1 MWKLVIADDEPRIR
15 RGLMQVLPWEE
26 LGIEVVGEAEDG
38 IEALEVA
45 RSTKPDLIFVDINMP
60 FLDGLA
66 FVEQLQL
73 EYKCLVVVIT
83 GYDEFTYAQKAVKLS
98 VFDYI
103 LKPVVKSQLKELI
116 DRAVIELEKN
126 KIKEEFQAFTSKQLH
141 NNSLLIRDNFL
152 RRWISGL
159 WEPDEVVENIEYLKL
174 PISASTRLAVFKVV
188 QSTNVGTVK
197 KEWGKDLLEFASR
210 NIIEDILAASGQHV
224 VLEDERGYIVIFSP
238 IPDES
243 EWITQCM
250 AIQTKFEEILARMVI
265 YSDKVLSDGFLHA
278 DRVYNELV
286 KDINAKGS
294 LSPVVLL
301 AKKFVEQAYAM
312 PNLSLQ
318 EVADQV
324 RVSPTYLSKLLKK
337 EIGASFIDYLTD
349 VRIKHAVL
357 LMNDTSYKVY
367 EIAEKVGYNS
377 QHYFSN
383 AFKKKTG
390 VSPNSYRKGSWT

>member
-45 RSTKPDLIFVDINMP
+45 RSTKPDLLFVDINMP

-73 EYKCLVVVIT
+73 EHKCLVVVIT

-126 KIKEEFQAFTSKQLH
+126 KIKEEFQAFTSKQLQ

-152 RRWISGL
+152 RRWMSGL
-159 WEPDEVVENIEYLKL
+159 WEPGEVEENIEYLKL
-174 PISASTRLAVFKVV
+174 PINASTRLAVFKVV

-210 NIIEDILAASGQHV
+210 NIIEDILSDSGEHV
-224 VLEDERGYIVIFSP
+224 VMEDERGYIVIFSP
-238 IPDES
+238 IADES
-243 EWITQCM
+243 EWIEQCM

-286 KDINAKGS
+286 KGINAKGS

-312 PNLSLQ
+312 PSLSLQ

>member
-15 RGLMQVLPWEE
+15 RGLLQVLPWEE

-45 RSTKPDLIFVDINMP
+45 KATKPDLIFVDINMP

-73 EYKCLVVVIT
+73 EHKCLVVVIT
-83 GYDEFTYAQKAVKLS
+83 GYDEFTYAQKAVKLN
-98 VFDYI
+98 VFDYV

-116 DRAVIELEKN
+116 ERAVIELEKN
-126 KIKEEFQAFTSKQLH
+126 KIKEEFHAFTSKQLQS
-141 NNSLLIRDNFL
+141 NSLLIRDHFL
-152 RRWISGL
+152 RRWMNGL
-159 WEPDEVVENIEYLKL
+159 LESEEVVKNIEYLQL
-174 PISASTRLAVFKVV
+174 PIHASTRMAVFKVV
-188 QSTNVGTVK
+188 QGTNVGTVK
-197 KEWGKDLLEFASR
+197 KEWGKELLEFASR
-210 NIIEDILAASGQHV
+210 NIIEDLLADSGTHIV
-224 VLEDERGYIVIFSP
+224 FEDEKGYIVIFSP
-238 IPDES
+238 IADES
-243 EWITQCM
+243 EWMKQCM

-265 YSDKVLSDGFLHA
+265 HMDRVMQDGFLHA
-278 DRVYNELV
+278 DRIYNELV
-286 KDINAKGS
+286 KGINAKGS

>member
-15 RGLMQVLPWEE
+15 RGLLQVLPWEE

-45 RSTKPDLIFVDINMP
+45 KATKPDLIFVDINMP

-73 EYKCLVVVIT
+73 EHKCLVVVIT
-83 GYDEFTYAQKAVKLS
+83 GYDEFTYAQKAVKLN
-98 VFDYI
+98 VFDYV

-116 DRAVIELEKN
+116 ERAVIELEKN
-126 KIKEEFQAFTSKQLH
+126 KIKEEFHAFTSKQLQS
-141 NNSLLIRDNFL
+141 NSLLIRDHFL
-152 RRWISGL
+152 RRWMNGL
-159 WEPDEVVENIEYLKL
+159 LESEEVVKNIEYLQL
-174 PISASTRLAVFKVV
+174 PIHASTRMAVFKVV
-188 QSTNVGTVK
+188 QGTNVGTVK

-210 NIIEDILAASGQHV
+210 NIIEDLLADSGTHIV
-224 VLEDERGYIVIFSP
+224 FEDEKGYIVIFSP
-238 IPDES
+238 IADES
-243 EWITQCM
+243 EWMKQCM

-265 YSDKVLSDGFLHA
+265 HMDRVMQDGFLHA
-278 DRVYNELV
+278 DRIYNELV
-286 KDINAKGS
+286 KGINAKGS

>member
-15 RGLMQVLPWEE
+15 RGLLQVLPWEE

-45 RSTKPDLIFVDINMP
+45 KATKPDLIFVDINMP

-73 EYKCLVVVIT
+73 EHKCLVVVIT
-83 GYDEFTYAQKAVKLS
+83 GYDEFTYAQKAVKLN
-98 VFDYI
+98 VFDYV

-126 KIKEEFQAFTSKQLH
+126 KIKEEFHAFTSKQLQ
-141 NNSLLIRDNFL
+141 NNSLLIRDHFL
-152 RRWISGL
+152 RRWMNGL
-159 WEPDEVVENIEYLKL
+159 LESEEVVKNIEYLQL
-174 PISASTRLAVFKVV
+174 PIYASTRLAVFKVV
-188 QSTNVGTVK
+188 QGTNVGTVK

-210 NIIEDILAASGQHV
+210 NIIEDLLADSGTHIV
-224 VLEDERGYIVIFSP
+224 FEDEKGYIVIFSP
-238 IPDES
+238 IADES
-243 EWITQCM
+243 EWMKQCM

-265 YSDKVLSDGFLHA
+265 HMDRVMQDGFLHA
-278 DRVYNELV
+278 DRIYNELV
-286 KDINAKGS
+286 KGINAKGS

>member
-15 RGLMQVLPWEE
+15 RGLLQVLPWEE

-45 RSTKPDLIFVDINMP
+45 KATKPDLIFVDINMP

-73 EYKCLVVVIT
+73 EHKCLVVVIT
-83 GYDEFTYAQKAVKLS
+83 GYDEFTYAQKAVKLN
-98 VFDYI
+98 VFDYV

-116 DRAVIELEKN
+116 VRAVIELEKN
-126 KIKEEFQAFTSKQLH
+126 KIKEEFHAFTSKQLQ
-141 NNSLLIRDNFL
+141 NNSLLIRDHFL
-152 RRWISGL
+152 RRWMNGL
-159 WEPDEVVENIEYLKL
+159 LESEEVVKNIEYLQL
-174 PISASTRLAVFKVV
+174 PIHASTRMAVFKVV
-188 QSTNVGTVK
+188 QGTNVGTVK

-210 NIIEDILAASGQHV
+210 NIIEDLLADSGTHIV
-224 VLEDERGYIVIFSP
+224 FEDEKGYIVIFSP
-238 IPDES
+238 IADES
-243 EWITQCM
+243 EWMKLCM

-265 YSDKVLSDGFLHA
+265 HMDRVMQDGFLHA
-278 DRVYNELV
+278 DRIYNELV
-286 KDINAKGS
+286 KGINAKGS